1 MRKKVK
7 KIRSFISFML
17 VVVILAVNSSFA
29 LAAEDINEVNKDN
42 EVQIDEINVMAN
54 SAGTMDVGVC
64 DRRGKLTLYP
74 TLDSYV
80 GFTRYF
86 WFWAYANESDKTPNG
101 AVHVIVKKPD
111 GTVLDSFSIGADVDY
126 VKKFTLPPSGSYTV
140 EIVSEVNARLRCTTF
155 WTANKVN

>member
-7 KIRSFISFML
+7 MIRSFISFVL
-17 VVVILAVNSSFA
+17 VVVILTVNPSFA
-29 LAAEDINEVNKDN
+29 LAAEGINEVNKDS
-42 EVQIDEINVMAN
+42 EVQIDEISAHSN

-64 DRRGKLTLYP
+64 SSRGKLTLYP

-86 WFWAYANESDKTPNG
+86 WFWAYANESDKTPSG
-101 AVHVIVKKPD
+101 AVHVTVKKPD

-126 VKKFTLPPSGSYTV
+126 VKKFTLPPSGQYTV
-140 EIVSEVNARLRCTTF
+140 EIVSQVNARLRCTTF
-155 WTANKVN
+155 WTANKVD